1 MLHNRLLRVPWRSLA
16 RPAVLTAVSVAVF
29 QACSLFGVTWIMG
42 EGRVVCACVT
52 LLVCVLWASALHA
65 LHGARLATP
74 YQAARSTSRQ
84 AEMPCDSQVTGPGQ
98 YEGRAWPS
106 SWWPWLQAW
115 CAGPVALASCILL
128 QAFGLIDRSGQ
139 DPHDKST
146 PQAVSDLLG
155 TVDQL
160 QPGASPN
167 SAQLWAWV
175 AHLATTAQQPLLVM
189 ALPAVLAACHA
200 AATRSGHRRSAPPPA
215 TKARGGSMA
224 TASCLYLPWRLLA
237 VVCMAEHACVAAWWW
252 VRSVGLD
259 QLSAAALFHVGLGQA
274 CDRSS
279 AALPSLC
286 SLLERLTSHRVLHAL
301 AQQASADAAA
311 WVSAAAAL
319 PLRLLLPRLV
329 YGAAGFV
336 LVTELATGVL
346 RLISS
351 SNGQEASAPAGAKPG
366 ISTRLGRHIWLL
378 GCLCAPV
385 TLLLGQRGPPVLLC
399 STLLLASMAAL
410 CDVLARAQTAAWG
423 ARITEAGQACSGSS
437 GRVHGHHAAGSS
449 PSKHSAPTPGY
460 DVTAATATEA
470 SAIAASTAGPPS
482 INDNASVT
490 WGVICPVCLAMV
502 GVMLFYCTGH
512 FCEFSGLQ
520 YTSPFI
526 GFDDMEWYTSAV
538 LLTTNTFGAMGL
550 ATLSV
555 PLIACL
561 GAARWDEAGSGSSH
575 AQPEK
580 HRQPA
585 GRLLALA
592 ITTHCTTRLLTACT
606 MVVCATVLHKS
617 VVVWAIIAPKVVFE
631 LFFLG
636 VTAFM
641 LLIGVVVSS

>member
-1 MLHNRLLRVPWRSLA
+1 MPWRTLA
-16 RPAVLTAVSVAVF
+16 RPEVLAAVSVAVL

-42 EGRVVCACVT
+42 EGRAVCGCVM

-74 YQAARSTSRQ
+74 CQAARSTSRQ
-84 AEMPCDSQVTGPGQ
+84 AEMHCDSQATVQCQDDGH
-98 YEGRAWPS
+98 AWPS
-106 SWWPWLQAW
+106 RWWPWLQAW
-115 CAGPVALASCILL
+115 CAGPVALVSCILL
-128 QAFGLIDRSGQ
+128 QVFGLIDRSGQ

-155 TVDQL
+155 TVHQL
-160 QPGASPN
+160 QQGASPN
-167 SAQLWAWV
+167 SAQLWAWM
-175 AHLATTAQQPLLVM
+175 AHLAMTAQQPLLVL
-189 ALPAVLAACHA
+189 ALPAMLAACHT

-215 TKARGGSMA
+215 TNARVGSMG

-259 QLSAAALFHVGLGQA
+259 QLSAAALFHIGLGQA

-286 SLLERLTSHRVLHAL
+286 SLLERLASHRVLHAL
-301 AQQASADAAA
+301 AQHASADADA
-311 WVSAAAAL
+311 WRSAAAAL

-336 LVTELATGVL
+336 LLTELATGVL

-351 SNGQEASAPAGAKPG
+351 SNGQEAAAQAGAKPG
-366 ISTRLGRHIWLL
+366 SSTRLERHVWLL

-385 TLLLGQRGPPVLLC
+385 TLLLGRRGPPMLLC
-399 STLLLASMAAL
+399 SALLLASVAAL
-410 CDVLARAQTAAWG
+410 CDVVVRAQAVASGSRIAA
-423 ARITEAGQACSGSS
+423 AGQGCSGGS
-437 GRVHGHHAAGSS
+437 GRVHGHHAAGFS
-449 PSKHSAPTPGY
+449 PNKHSAPTPGY
-460 DVTAATATEA
+460 DETAATSTEA
-470 SAIAASTAGPPS
+470 SALASSTAGPPS
-482 INDNASVT
+482 MNDNASVT
-490 WGVICPVCLAMV
+490 WGVTCPVCWAVV

-520 YTSPFI
+520 YASPFI
-526 GFDDMEWYTSAV
+526 GFDDMEWYTSAM

-561 GAARWDEAGSGSSH
+561 GGAGCEEAGSGSSH
-575 AQPEK
+575 TQPEK

-585 GRLLALA
+585 ARLLALA

-606 MVVCATVLHKS
+606 MVVCATVLNKS